1 LVSDLRQVDGFL
13 RVINN
18 TEQSS
23 LILTEGTP
31 RHVTLKIL
39 SWIGTDT
46 KMWRIFTEEK
56 ISMFLTYYEN
66 KRLVLRVLLVEETGE
81 NHRPVASH

>member
-1 LVSDLRQVDGFL
+1 M
-13 RVINN
+13 VINN

-23 LILTEGTP
+23 LILTEGTPPPTP

>member
-1 LVSDLRQVDGFL
+1 M
-13 RVINN
+13 VINN